1 MAGRR
6 SGLGSLSGGT
16 DATANVGC
24 STNTRDTHG
33 VGSFPCDRA
42 VQRDG
47 ELMRGIA
54 HPCACSPRRVVVLGL
69 VQPILHLCRRAGRLH
84 ALPLHHVHGLVN
96 ALLTPLSVGASVC
109 FLDRFSAL
117 GVWRALIES
126 PDIAVF
132 MGVPTMYAKLLAA
145 WENMPHAE
153 QAAASAAAQRRRRL
167 APSAAPR
174 GRVVHAGPGPRT
186 FLAAAPKA
194 IEGCMDVD
202 ECAAT

>member
-6 SGLGSLSGGT
+6 SGLGSLNVGT

-69 VQPILHLCRRAGRLH
+69 VQPILHLCRRAGQEVKKLGGHPTKRLDQQDLH
-84 ALPLHHVHGLVN
+84 ISPLGDGACVLAFCSGQVAGAAERVPSPFRRPP
-96 ALLTPLSVGASVC
+96 ALLVPEAEPPCPVKFRLKVLTVPL
-109 FLDRFSAL
+109 D
-117 GVWRALIES
+117 
-126 PDIAVF
+126 
-132 MGVPTMYAKLLAA
+132 Y
-145 WENMPHAE
+145 
-153 QAAASAAAQRRRRL
+153 
-167 APSAAPR
+167 
-174 GRVVHAGPGPRT
+174 
-186 FLAAAPKA
+186 
-194 IEGCMDVD
+194 
-202 ECAAT
+202 